1 MPHRGAFHVRALR
14 VPFTHG
20 LAVLI
25 PSFPIRTLHMK
36 RTVFAI
42 VIIIVMLASGIA
54 EQVYLHHLFS
64 DLHTKAE
71 AISLSVAEDDLA
83 RALEETSSLQTWW
96 EARKHFL
103 EAIVSHNE
111 TKEVT
116 LRIAELRGY
125 IAISDRKS
133 AYATAA
139 ILLETSTNLPHLLGF
154 SWDTVC

>member
-1 MPHRGAFHVRALR
+1 
-14 VPFTHG
+14 
-20 LAVLI
+20 
-25 PSFPIRTLHMK
+25 MK

-42 VIIIVMLASGIA
+42 VIIIVMLAAGIA
-54 EQVYLHHLFS
+54 EQVYLQRLFS
-64 DLHTKAE
+64 DLHRQTE
-71 AISLSVAEDDLA
+71 AISLSVASDDLPL
-83 RALEETSSLQTWW
+83 ALEQTSSLQAWW
-96 EARKHFL
+96 EERKHFL
-103 EAIVSHNE
+103 EAVVSHNE

>member
-1 MPHRGAFHVRALR
+1 
-14 VPFTHG
+14 
-20 LAVLI
+20 
-25 PSFPIRTLHMK
+25 MK

-42 VIIIVMLASGIA
+42 VIIIVMLAAGIA
-54 EQVYLHHLFS
+54 EQIYLHRLFA
-64 DLHTKAE
+64 DLRRQTE
-71 AISLSVAEDDLA
+71 NISLSVASDDLPL
-83 RALEETSSLQTWW
+83 ALEQTSALQTWW
-96 EARKHFL
+96 EERKHFL

>member
-1 MPHRGAFHVRALR
+1 
-14 VPFTHG
+14 
-20 LAVLI
+20 
-25 PSFPIRTLHMK
+25 MK

-42 VIIIVMLASGIA
+42 VIIIVMLAAGVA
-54 EQVYLHHLFS
+54 EQIYLHRLFA
-64 DLHTKAE
+64 DLHAQAE
-71 AISLSVAEDDLA
+71 DISLSIAEDNLPL
-83 RALEETSSLQTWW
+83 ALEQTTALQTWW

-125 IAISDRKS
+125 VAIDDRKS
-133 AYATAA
+133 AYATAS